1 MDESLNRAGLT
12 PRLHSAALTIN
23 LDKALLRSDPLH
35 ERLFI
40 AFKARPAAMVPL
52 AFALLKGRRRFRD
65 ALLRETGTGFRI
77 SSCPREAEV
86 EALIADARHQGKPVD
101 WVSREPLR
109 PGDEDADV
117 RAILDGG
124 EVFDGSLA
132 ADGHVESLR
141 QRHPDGF
148 AYVGHRAADLPL
160 WRAAAE
166 RYGVKL
172 APAVRRQA
180 EREGLGIVELVRRR
194 PLLPDILRAMRPHQW
209 LKNLLVFVPFGLSL
223 GHIGRGGMVMAL
235 LAFVSLCLMT
245 SGSYL
250 INDMFDLEADRRHP
264 RKRQRPIAAGDVSIP
279 VAGLASLGLIG
290 AALLLGVVLK
300 PLFAAA
306 LAAYLCITL
315 AYSFRLKRLAMVDV
329 LVIAVLF
336 TLRILAGMLMVNEA
350 PSHWLLMFSIFF
362 FLSLAFMKREVEFN
376 VMHQAGRQVLS
387 GRGYAMEDRMYV
399 LSCGLSSGMASIVIF
414 GLFIS
419 ETASL
424 QQANYGA
431 PILLWGVMFCLTYWI
446 LRMWLLTTRGLMND
460 DPILFAA
467 QDRTSI
473 LIATA
478 SALLAV
484 ASQVLVFR

>member
-1 MDESLNRAGLT
+1 
-12 PRLHSAALTIN
+12 
-23 LDKALLRSDPLH
+23 
-35 ERLFI
+35 
-40 AFKARPAAMVPL
+40 
-52 AFALLKGRRRFRD
+52 
-65 ALLRETGTGFRI
+65 
-77 SSCPREAEV
+77 
-86 EALIADARHQGKPVD
+86 
-101 WVSREPLR
+101 
-109 PGDEDADV
+109 
-117 RAILDGG
+117 
-124 EVFDGSLA
+124 
-132 ADGHVESLR
+132 
-141 QRHPDGF
+141 
-148 AYVGHRAADLPL
+148 
-160 WRAAAE
+160 
-166 RYGVKL
+166 
-172 APAVRRQA
+172 
-180 EREGLGIVELVRRR
+180 
-194 PLLPDILRAMRPHQW
+194 

-264 RKRQRPIAAGDVSIP
+264 RKRRRPIAAGDVSLP
-279 VAGLASLGLIG
+279 VAALASLGLIG
-290 AALLLGVVLK
+290 TALLLGLALK
-300 PLFAAA
+300 PLFAGA
-306 LAAYLCITL
+306 LASYLCITL

-336 TLRILAGMLMVNEA
+336 TLRILAGMLMVSEA

-376 VMHQAGRQVLS
+376 VMHLAGRQVLS

-473 LIATA
+473 LIAAA

-484 ASQVLVFR
+484 GSQVLVFR